1 MINFTCEETHLH
13 VEECQLKLKVS
24 INGIFIAIF
33 SKVVYRWQVSCWL
46 RLLTLKAD
54 LRPYEN
60 KSESL
65 PEFMLTFTWSPFDIL
80 ISSCESTS
88 TCTSALVLLKSKN
101 LLTFFVYP
109 CSMFHILWS
118 TCTMYSADSHAHE
131 CYKSMN
137 FVITVL

>member
-1 MINFTCEETHLH
+1 M
-13 VEECQLKLKVS
+13 
-24 INGIFIAIF
+24 
-33 SKVVYRWQVSCWL
+33 SCWL
-46 RLLTLKAD
+46 RLLMLKAD

-88 TCTSALVLLKSKN
+88 TCTSAQVLLKSKN

-109 CSMFHILWS
+109 CSLTYSDLHVLCTLQTLMHMNATNLWIYNY
-118 TCTMYSADSHAHE
+118 C
-131 CYKSMN
+131 
-137 FVITVL
+137 FIITVYWILFPSLSSEFLVNWFLNWTRLTEK